1 MPMKPK
7 RVKRKMLISSCT
19 LIGMRNRDYRPT
31 LPQLRAFV
39 AIADTGHFGQAAAR
53 LGISQPSLSQ
63 ALSTLEQGLGV
74 QLVERST
81 RRVLVTPLG
90 RGLIPY
96 ARQASE
102 IVDEIVARA
111 AGRTDD
117 LSGPLA
123 IGVIPTVAPYV
134 LPSFLRLVRS
144 ELPDLQPRIVEEP
157 TERLVEALR
166 SGTIDAAI
174 MALPSEVSA
183 FEEIPLYHEE
193 FYIVVP
199 EGNPLAGR
207 EDVALDALKDMDLLL
222 LDDGHCLRDQVLD
235 LCRAVDAKH
244 GESTGM
250 ETRAAS
256 LSTVVQCVAGGLGES
271 LVPESAVKVE
281 SHRPGLATARFEGP
295 NRPGRTI
302 GLVHRASSVRGGEFT
317 RVAELVRQAYQEA
330 IA

>member
-1 MPMKPK
+1 
-7 RVKRKMLISSCT
+7 
-19 LIGMRNRDYRPT
+19 MRNRDYRPT

-111 AGRTDD
+111 SGRTDD
-117 LSGPLA
+117 LSGPLS

-134 LPSFLRLVRS
+134 LPNFLQLVRD
-144 ELPDLQPRIVEEP
+144 ELPDLKPRIVEEP
-157 TERLVEALR
+157 TERLIESLR

-174 MALPSEVSA
+174 MALPSDVPS
-183 FEEIPLYHEE
+183 FEEIYLYDEE

-199 EGNPLAGR
+199 EDHPLAGK
-207 EDVALDALKDMDLLL
+207 EDVKLEAIRDLDLLL

-235 LCRAVDAKH
+235 ICRKVDAVH
-244 GESTGM
+244 GEISSL

-256 LSTVVQCVAGGLGES
+256 LSTVVQCVAGGLGQS
-271 LVPESAVKVE
+271 LVPESAVKIE
-281 SHRPGLATARFEGP
+281 ADRPGLAVARFEGP
-295 NRPGRTI
+295 ARPGRTI
-302 GLVHRASSVRGGEFT
+302 GLVHRASSVRGGEFN
-317 RVAELVRQAYQEA
+317 RIAELVRQAYIDA
-330 IA
+330 VA

>member
-1 MPMKPK
+1 
-7 RVKRKMLISSCT
+7 
-19 LIGMRNRDYRPT
+19 MRNRDYRPT

-39 AIADTGHFGQAAAR
+39 AIADTGHFGQAAQR

-81 RRVLVTPLG
+81 RRVLITPLG
-90 RGLIPY
+90 RGLIPM
-96 ARQASE
+96 ARQAAE
-102 IVDEIVARA
+102 IVDDIVARA

-117 LSGPLA
+117 LAGPLA

-134 LPSFLRLVRS
+134 LPNFLRLVRD

-157 TERLVEALR
+157 TEHLVEALR
-166 SGTIDAAI
+166 AGTIDAAI
-174 MALPSEVSA
+174 LALPTGVPT
-183 FEEIPLYHEE
+183 FEEIPLYEEE

-199 EGNPLAGR
+199 EDHEFAGR
-207 EDVALDALKDMDLLL
+207 EDVPLEALRTMNLLL

-235 LCRAVDAKH
+235 LCRSVDAAH
-244 GESTGM
+244 PDATGM

-256 LSTVVQCVAGGLGES
+256 LATVVQCVAGGLGES

-281 SHRPGLATARFEGP
+281 SQRPGLATARFAGP

-317 RVAELVRQAYQEA
+317 QIAELVRKAYQA
-330 IA
+330 TVD

>member
-1 MPMKPK
+1 MPIKGEFGNK
-7 RVKRKMLISSCT
+7 LRLIVWCT
-19 LIGMRNRDYRPT
+19 LISMRNRDYRPT

-96 ARQASE
+96 ARQVSE

-111 AGRTDD
+111 SGRTDD
-117 LSGPLA
+117 LSGPLS

-134 LPSFLRLVRS
+134 LPCFLRLVKE
-144 ELPDLQPRIVEEP
+144 ELPDLQPRIIEEP
-157 TERLVEALR
+157 TERLIEALR

-174 MALPSEVSA
+174 LALPSEVAA
-183 FEEIPLYHEE
+183 FEEIPLYDEE
-193 FYIVVP
+193 FHIVVP
-199 EGNPLAGR
+199 EDSPLAGR
-207 EDVALDALKDMDLLL
+207 EDVKLEALREMDLLL
-222 LDDGHCLRDQVLD
+222 LDDGHCLRDQILD
-235 LCRAVDAKH
+235 LCRSVDAQQENQ
-244 GESTGM
+244 GL

-256 LSTVVQCVAGGLGES
+256 LATIVQCVAGGLGET

-281 SHRPGLATARFEGP
+281 AVRPGLATARFEEAI
-295 NRPGRTI
+295 RPHRTI
-302 GLVHRASSVRGGEFT
+302 GLIHRASSVRGGEFT
-317 RVAELVRQAYQEA
+317 RIAELVRKAYHEA
-330 IA
+330 VDV

>member
-1 MPMKPK
+1 
-7 RVKRKMLISSCT
+7 
-19 LIGMRNRDYRPT
+19 MRNRDYRPT

-111 AGRTDD
+111 SGRTDD
-117 LSGPLA
+117 LSGPLS

-134 LPSFLRLVRS
+134 LPNFLQLVRD
-144 ELPDLQPRIVEEP
+144 ELPDLKPRIVEEP
-157 TERLVEALR
+157 TERLIESLR

-174 MALPSEVSA
+174 MALPSDVPS
-183 FEEIPLYHEE
+183 FDEIYLYDEE

-199 EGNPLAGR
+199 EDHPLAGK
-207 EDVALDALKDMDLLL
+207 EDVKLEAIRDLDLLL

-235 LCRAVDAKH
+235 ICRKVDAVH
-244 GESTGM
+244 GESSSL

-256 LSTVVQCVAGGLGES
+256 LSTVVQCVAGGLGQS
-271 LVPESAVKVE
+271 LVPESAVKIE
-281 SHRPGLATARFEGP
+281 ADRSGLAVARFEGP
-295 NRPGRTI
+295 ARPGRTI
-302 GLVHRASSVRGGEFT
+302 GLVHRASSVRGGEFN
-317 RVAELVRQAYQEA
+317 RIAELVRQAYIDA